1 MNDNQVAIELLARQI
16 VQNVREILEENNRDV
31 VAKQIKNVSV
41 DAGNVKGLSKTVS
54 QQVKVTKFPAN
65 QIIGLDEK
73 VGEEVEAKFGTVTIK
88 AAQIEDLNAEV
99 AKITEA
105 EIEKATITS
114 AQIQDLEAEVAKI
127 AAAEIESATIDTA
140 QIKELSVKVAEIVVA
155 TIDEADIKWADIDNL
170 TAAIANITSANIKDA
185 RIDFAQIDGLVAG
198 QALITEAVGGK
209 VVIKDLSVTD
219 ANIVDLNANKIN
231 AGTIA
236 VERLVIVGSDKSIVY
251 TINEAN
257 GTAQLSQTTIDG
269 GSITRKTITADQIV
283 AKGITAENL
292 DVAEIFANEA
302 LIGVIT
308 SQHLATGSVTAG
320 SIAAGAVEADKIKAG
335 AVNTDKLAA
344 SAVTAD
350 KIAAGAV
357 EADKIKAG
365 AISAEKLAANAVTAD
380 KIASGSVEADKIKSG
395 AITADKIAAN
405 TITANKLASDVGSS
419 LDLSSNKS
427 INLRVDTL
435 QKELEASV
443 SDATGQQMTISFSQG
458 NAIEEE
464 RKSITASA
472 HIWKS
477 GEEITDQIPA
487 QAFSWMMEGGNGGVW
502 YGVKEVTLS
511 REDIGKSCQ
520 LRCILDEAGSFGT
533 FEIVDGDLILT
544 RPDTGVTDAFSLS
557 DGILYG
563 EEHYTLEDGM
573 LSRNAASNKMQ
584 VTTSVFDHSVLET
597 SHILIKDKVVDIRSG
612 GNINIQAGGSLTMA
626 ASALKLTA
634 ATTLEDELQG
644 NAQAAQNAQNTANN
658 ASTAAS
664 NAQTSANAAQEE
676 AAAIKQRVV
685 DLEAENGE
693 FAIKILDVEAK
704 ANEIPSELVNTAM
717 TLNGNGIEMTTAGHF
732 RLYANDG
739 KNSMIKLGGDDE
751 TANFSVTET
760 GKLGAISGEFTD
772 GLKVRNYPV
781 WTRQNI
787 IISSSQPTNVH
798 DVLWIR
804 PLQGVQQ
811 TSHSFTNDG
820 SYHFNS
826 GEARSYTLTPQSND
840 VLTPGGSYEYSLSFP
855 MTLGTNTSSPKTF
868 TVSAVISNASGSVT
882 LTGQAVSLWGW
893 GNVDIKL
900 TGTSSVNL
908 CASSGNITAAV
919 TVSGGGGGNTSMYI
933 PGEKELILTSKNT
946 AASAAGAQTC
956 AVHYIP

>member
-1 MNDNQVAIELLARQI
+1 M
-16 VQNVREILEENNRDV
+16 
-31 VAKQIKNVSV
+31 
-41 DAGNVKGLSKTVS
+41 
-54 QQVKVTKFPAN
+54 
-65 QIIGLDEK
+65 
-73 VGEEVEAKFGTVTIK
+73 
-88 AAQIEDLNAEV
+88 
-99 AKITEA
+99 
-105 EIEKATITS
+105 
-114 AQIQDLEAEVAKI
+114 
-127 AAAEIESATIDTA
+127 
-140 QIKELSVKVAEIVVA
+140 
-155 TIDEADIKWADIDNL
+155 
-170 TAAIANITSANIKDA
+170 
-185 RIDFAQIDGLVAG
+185 
-198 QALITEAVGGK
+198 
-209 VVIKDLSVTD
+209 
-219 ANIVDLNANKIN
+219 
-231 AGTIA
+231 
-236 VERLVIVGSDKSIVY
+236 ERLVIVGSDKSIVY

-464 RKSITASA
+464 RKSITASV
-472 HIWKS
+472 HVWKN

-487 QAFSWMMEGGNGGVW
+487 QAFSWMMEGGSGGVW
-502 YGVKEVTLS
+502 YGVKEVALS

-520 LRCILDEAGSFGT
+520 LRCALDEAGSFGT
-533 FEIVDGDLILT
+533 FEIVDGELILT
-544 RPDTGVTDAFSLS
+544 RPDTGVTDTFTLS
-557 DGILYG
+557 DGNLYG
-563 EEHYTLEDGM
+563 EEHYTLENGM

-584 VTTSVFDHSVLET
+584 VTTSVFDHSILET
-597 SHILIKDKVVDIRSG
+597 SNILIKDKAIDIRSG
-612 GNINIQAGGSLTMA
+612 GNINIQAGGTLTMA

-634 ATTLEDELQG
+634 TTTLEDELKG
-644 NAQAAQNAQNTANN
+644 NAQAAANAQSSANAANAAAGNAQNTANSAN
-658 ASTAAS
+658 TAASTAQ
-664 NAQTSANAAQEE
+664 QTANAAQNE

-704 ANEIPSELVNTAM
+704 ANETPSELVNTAM
-717 TLNGNGIEMTTAGHF
+717 TLNAKGIAMNTVGHF
-732 RLYANDG
+732 RL
-739 KNSMIKLGGDDE
+739 
-751 TANFSVTET
+751 F
-760 GKLGAISGEFTD
+760 
-772 GLKVRNYPV
+772 
-781 WTRQNI
+781 
-787 IISSSQPTNVH
+787 
-798 DVLWIR
+798 
-804 PLQGVQQ
+804 
-811 TSHSFTNDG
+811 
-820 SYHFNS
+820 
-826 GEARSYTLTPQSND
+826 
-840 VLTPGGSYEYSLSFP
+840 
-855 MTLGTNTSSPKTF
+855 
-868 TVSAVISNASGSVT
+868 
-882 LTGQAVSLWGW
+882 
-893 GNVDIKL
+893 
-900 TGTSSVNL
+900 
-908 CASSGNITAAV
+908 C
-919 TVSGGGGGNTSMYI
+919 
-933 PGEKELILTSKNT
+933 
-946 AASAAGAQTC
+946 C
-956 AVHYIP
+956 